1 MDIRSITDEDL
12 RLHWISNAAADA
24 MLVPPLIRR
33 WASLGFQIDRF
44 IYIFENQP
52 FERALCWEVRR
63 SFPEAS
69 VIGFQHASTPRFWL
83 NVHLAPQGEPD
94 APLPDWIVTNG
105 TYTAGVLRE
114 NGHGPENLVVGG
126 ALQMNELVDQLSS
139 MEPAAPAD
147 GIPTILVAPSDGLE
161 EATELTF
168 LAANLFE
175 RDSSVRVILKY
186 HPQMPPRI
194 RTDIDRIS
202 LPKNVTVS
210 EEPILGLMSRS
221 SILIYSGSTVTVQ
234 ALALGLPAIHV
245 KPQFDLDRD
254 PLDGAKSV
262 RLEAAGIEEL
272 REKVHW
278 LLANR
283 EEYITQNR
291 DSWKS
296 LTESVYGPVTEDSY
310 RAFVD
315 RLVTG
320 TKTALPTVTGDPDG
334 HSIHQPN
341 NGADN

>member
-1 MDIRSITDEDL
+1 M
-12 RLHWISNAAADA
+12 
-24 MLVPPLIRR
+24 
-33 WASLGFQIDRF
+33 
-44 IYIFENQP
+44 
-52 FERALCWEVRR
+52 
-63 SFPEAS
+63 
-69 VIGFQHASTPRFWL
+69 
-83 NVHLAPQGEPD
+83 
-94 APLPDWIVTNG
+94 
-105 TYTAGVLRE
+105 
-114 NGHGPENLVVGG
+114 
-126 ALQMNELVDQLSS
+126 
-139 MEPAAPAD
+139 
-147 GIPTILVAPSDGLE
+147 
-161 EATELTF
+161 
-168 LAANLFE
+168 
-175 RDSSVRVILKY
+175 ILKY